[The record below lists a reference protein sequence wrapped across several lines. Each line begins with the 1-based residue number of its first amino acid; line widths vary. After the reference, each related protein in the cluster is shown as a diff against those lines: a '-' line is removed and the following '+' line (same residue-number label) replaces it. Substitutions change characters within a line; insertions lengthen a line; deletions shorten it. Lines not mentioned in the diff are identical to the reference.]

1 MSIIVNSLIDLILLF
16 INLYIW
22 VVIIAA
28 ILSFV
33 NPDPRN
39 QIVQII
45 RNLTEPAFRFVRAK
59 LPFVVVGGIDLSPI
73 LIIFVLNVISQIL
86 YGLRIK

>member
-1 MSIIVNSLIDLILLF
+1 MSLIVNSFLDLILLF

-22 VVIIAA
+22 IIIVAA
-28 ILSFV
+28 LLSFV

-45 RNLTEPAFRFVRAK
+45 RNLTEPLFRFIRSK
-59 LPFVVVGGIDLSPI
+59 LPFIVIQGVDLSPI
-73 LIIFVLNVISQIL
+73 LIIFLLNILTKVIW
-86 YGLRIK
+86 GLHI

>member
-1 MSIIVNSLIDLILLF
+1 MSIIVNSIIDLALLF

-22 VVIIAA
+22 IIIIAA
-28 ILSFV
+28 LLSFV

-45 RNLTEPAFRFVRAK
+45 RNLTEPAFRFVREK
-59 LPFVVVGGIDLSPI
+59 LPFVVVSGIDLSPI
-73 LIIFVLNVISQIL
+73 LIIFVLNIISKIL
-86 YGLRIK
+86 YSFYI

>member
-1 MSIIVNSLIDLILLF
+1 MSIIVNSIIDLALLF

-22 VVIIAA
+22 IIIIAA
-28 ILSFV
+28 LLSFV

-45 RNLTEPAFRFVRAK
+45 RNLTEPAFRFVREK
-59 LPFVVVGGIDLSPI
+59 LPFVVVSGIDVSPI
-73 LIIFVLNVISQIL
+73 LIIFVLNIISKIL
-86 YGLRIK
+86 YSFYI

>member
-1 MSIIVNSLIDLILLF
+1 MSIIINSILDLILLF

-22 VVIIAA
+22 VIIIAA
-28 ILSFV
+28 LLSFV

-45 RNLTEPAFRFVRAK
+45 YGLTEPLFRFIRTK
-59 LPFVVVGGIDLSPI
+59 MPFVVVSGIDLSPI
-73 LIIFVLNVISQIL
+73 VVIFVLNIISKIL
-86 YGLRIK
+86 YRLYI

>member
-1 MSIIVNSLIDLILLF
+1 MSLIVNSFLDLILLF

-22 VVIIAA
+22 IIIVAA
-28 ILSFV
+28 LLSFV

-45 RNLTEPAFRFVRAK
+45 RNLTEPLFRFIRSK
-59 LPFVVVGGIDLSPI
+59 LPFVVIQGVDLSPI
-73 LIIFVLNVISQIL
+73 LIIFLLNILTKVIW
-86 YGLRIK
+86 GLHI